1 MKRFLIFSLLL
12 IFNTSSAQFVIEKY
26 TINSGG
32 GDSMSGGG
40 FTLKSSIGQVDASN
54 AMTGGTFSLTGGFWQ
69 ASAPTNTTELI
80 FNNGFE

>member
-1 MKRFLIFSLLL
+1 MKKHTL
-12 IFNTSSAQFVIEKY
+12 
-26 TINSGG
+26 NSGG

-40 FTLKSSIGQVDASN
+40 FTLKSSIGQVDVSN
-54 AMTGGTFSLTGGFWQ
+54 AMQGGSFTLTGGFWQ

>member
-1 MKRFLIFSLLL
+1 MKKHTL
-12 IFNTSSAQFVIEKY
+12 
-26 TINSGG
+26 NSGG

-54 AMTGGTFSLTGGFWQ
+54 AMPGGSFTLTGGFWQ
-69 ASAPTNTTELI
+69 ASVPTNTTESI